1 MWQLT
6 PPTEKLGSSRPRT
19 QARTSSCSLRHKK
32 PILEAHASKHKG
44 LSKARA
50 QGLRADALQTPYIV
64 PNHMPHHQPN
74 LFCNMLLLMHCF
86 NLSLSLFLSF
96 PFSPH
101 APSSFTFL
109 PTTFCPCPAGTAT
122 PCIHHLLQSFAALVY
137 LKMLHPSLTYFN
149 KYGMKNNSCSSNS
162 SSSSSSSSHSHSSSS
177 FPRTSTAPVMHC
189 SCTA

>member
-6 PPTEKLGSSRPRT
+6 PPTEKLGSSRPQT
-19 QARTSSCSLRHKK
+19 QARSSSCSLRHKK

-50 QGLRADALQTPYIV
+50 QGLRADTLQTPYIV

-122 PCIHHLLQSFAALVY
+122 PCI
-137 LKMLHPSLTYFN
+137 
-149 KYGMKNNSCSSNS
+149 CSPPIAK
-162 SSSSSSSSHSHSSSS
+162 
-177 FPRTSTAPVMHC
+177 FCRIGLPEDATSIADVL
-189 SCTA
+189 